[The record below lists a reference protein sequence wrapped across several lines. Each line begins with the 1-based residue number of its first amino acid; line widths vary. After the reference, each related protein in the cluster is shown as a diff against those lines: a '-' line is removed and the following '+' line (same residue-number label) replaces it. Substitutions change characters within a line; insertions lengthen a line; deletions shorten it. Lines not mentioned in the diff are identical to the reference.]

1 MSPMSPLTQPF
12 PTSTLPAAIQT
23 TTKNFQE
30 TARKPPAVNLS
41 QCALMEMVQYS
52 CNPPEKGPPQGSASG
67 GVIECESVVRLF
79 RRCAGGLTVETT
91 TWERREKK
99 EKKEAKQ

>member
-1 MSPMSPLTQPF
+1 MSALTQPF
-12 PTSTLPAAIQT
+12 PTSALPTAVQT

-52 CNPPEKGPPQGSASG
+52 CNPPEKGPPQGAAGS
-67 GVIECESVVRLF
+67 VIECESVRVGLRLRL
-79 RRCAGGLTVETT
+79 RRGRG
-91 TWERREKK
+91 
-99 EKKEAKQ
+99 

>member
-1 MSPMSPLTQPF
+1 MSPLTQPF
-12 PTSTLPAAIQT
+12 PTSNLPAAIQT

-30 TARKPPAVNLS
+30 TARKPPALNLS

-52 CNPPEKGPPQGSASG
+52 CNPPEKGPPQGSTSGG

-91 TWERREKK
+91 TWERREMKQK
-99 EKKEAKQ
+99 EEAKQ